1 LVLAEGLQ
9 LCVQRAKL
17 LMHLRVIQTALRLEQ
32 ANVVLGHNVL
42 KEALMDLFE
51 KTEASGRRLSFFH
64 LRKTSLE

>member
-1 LVLAEGLQ
+1 
-9 LCVQRAKL
+9 
-17 LMHLRVIQTALRLEQ
+17 MHLRVIQTALRLEQ

-51 KTEASGRRLSFFH
+51 ETEASRRSLSFFH

>member
-1 LVLAEGLQ
+1 
-9 LCVQRAKL
+9 
-17 LMHLRVIQTALRLEQ
+17 MHLRVIQTALRLEQ